1 MMFRRVQSTQRR
13 RRRRRP
19 DCTVETA
26 GRPSACRPWWRP
38 AGRSSTLTRRRPR
51 LEFTLAHQP
60 RCRHRH
66 HNNILQMWS
75 GAELEER
82 AAKNRCCGSSA
93 QLCRIPCWPEVR
105 GSGIGRVWGRGEAE
119 EGWAVDDDDATRRWK
134 TSARCRLQLSSSDY
148 IDAPP
153 HSTTHRRPAAP
164 RASTHPPLAYPR
176 TGHPPK
182 NPA

>member
-1 MMFRRVQSTQRR
+1 MLLLIDDVSPSSVDATPPSPPQTQLH
-13 RRRRRP
+13 
-19 DCTVETA
+19 
-26 GRPSACRPWWRP
+26 GRDGRAAFSVPAVMKA

-93 QLCRIPCWPEVR
+93 QLCRISCWPEVR
-105 GSGIGRVWGRGEAE
+105 GSGIGRV
-119 EGWAVDDDDATRRWK
+119 
-134 TSARCRLQLSSSDY
+134 
-148 IDAPP
+148 
-153 HSTTHRRPAAP
+153 
-164 RASTHPPLAYPR
+164 
-176 TGHPPK
+176 
-182 NPA
+182 